1 MSGEQ
6 TKVFELVFL
15 FVHIYVFNLKLISKL
30 ALVSTPFSNV
40 QIFVFKNSCPLFVQ
54 HSCISVPTC
63 DNSCSVK
70 IDHDNLDQRMAR
82 ATKFLSLSLFTG
94 THVIPS
100 PSVVGRAYFFFFAH
114 SFLLQFYSIVFHPMI
129 FLAHLRQGHKMLGRT
144 CNWACCIAHSRGVL
158 SSNVIMYPPL
168 ILKP

>member
-82 ATKFLSLSLFTG
+82 ATKFLSLSLSLFTG

-100 PSVVGRAYFFFFAH
+100 PSVVGRAYFFFFCPQFSPSILFH
-114 SFLLQFYSIVFHPMI
+114 CVPSYDFL
-129 FLAHLRQGHKMLGRT
+129 G
-144 CNWACCIAHSRGVL
+144 
-158 SSNVIMYPPL
+158 SSPAGSQDAWENL
-168 ILKP
+168 

>member
-63 DNSCSVK
+63 DNSYSVK

-82 ATKFLSLSLFTG
+82 ATKFLSLSLSLFTG

-100 PSVVGRAYFFFFAH
+100 PSVVGRAYFFFFLPTVF
-114 SFLLQFYSIVFHPMI
+114 SFNSI
-129 FLAHLRQGHKMLGRT
+129 
-144 CNWACCIAHSRGVL
+144 
-158 SSNVIMYPPL
+158 PL
-168 ILKP
+168 CSIL